1 MFEAIREFLAVH
13 ITCYGAT
20 TIIAGILLGVTAA
33 MAVAAYHIAKR
44 LLELVEH
51 LVLRSPTDWDDDLV
65 DMRLLKAVS
74 QLAPAIV
81 VRWVLPGFF
90 SSDPT
95 TFHWLSAITSLYI
108 VWAAVRIVTILI
120 GNLYNAL
127 AHRQRYKFY
136 AIKGIFQM
144 VKLIVIGLG
153 VIIGISILIGRSPVA
168 IITAL
173 GASAAILMLVF
184 KDTILGLVAS
194 VQLTANNML
203 HRGDWIVAEKHGANG
218 EVVDVSLTTVK
229 VRNWDNTIT
238 TVPPYSL
245 VSESFKNYEPM
256 RVSGG
261 RRVDRAIYIDV
272 NTVRF
277 CTREELSALADE
289 GWLDGLDIDM
299 AARTVNLGLLRNY
312 LEHYLVTCDLVNS
325 ELTHMVRQ
333 LDPTPSGLPLQLY
346 FFTHTTQWEAYEKAQ
361 GDIFDHVY
369 AIIGRF
375 GLRIFQT
382 PAGNDLKGLHR

>member
-1 MFEAIREFLAVH
+1 MCEAIREFLAVH

-20 TIIAGILLGVTAA
+20 TIIAGILLVVTAA

-65 DMRLLKAVS
+65 DMRLLKTVS

-95 TFHWLSAITSLYI
+95 TFHWLSAVTSLYI

-194 VQLTANNML
+194 VQLTAN
-203 HRGDWIVAEKHGANG
+203 G

-289 GWLDGLDIDM
+289 GWLDGLDINM
-299 AARTVNLGLLRNY
+299 AARTVNMGLLRNY

>member
-1 MFEAIREFLAVH
+1 
-13 ITCYGAT
+13 
-20 TIIAGILLGVTAA
+20 
-33 MAVAAYHIAKR
+33 
-44 LLELVEH
+44 
-51 LVLRSPTDWDDDLV
+51 
-65 DMRLLKAVS
+65 
-74 QLAPAIV
+74 
-81 VRWVLPGFF
+81 
-90 SSDPT
+90 
-95 TFHWLSAITSLYI
+95 
-108 VWAAVRIVTILI
+108 
-120 GNLYNAL
+120 
-127 AHRQRYKFY
+127 
-136 AIKGIFQM
+136 M

-289 GWLDGLDIDM
+289 GWLDGLDINM
-299 AARTVNLGLLRNY
+299 AARTVNMGLLRNY

>member
-1 MFEAIREFLAVH
+1 MFEAIREFLADH
-13 ITCYGAT
+13 ITCTGAT
-20 TIIAGILLGVTAA
+20 TIIGILLLAFTAI
-33 MAVAAYHIAKR
+33 MAVVAYYIVKR

-51 LVLRSPTDWDDDLV
+51 IVRRSPTDWDDDLV

-74 QLAPAIV
+74 QLAPAII

-90 SSDPT
+90 GSDPVS
-95 TFHWLSAITSLYI
+95 FHWLSAVTSLYI
-108 VWAAVRIVTILI
+108 VWAAVRVVTILI
-120 GNLYNAL
+120 GNLYRAL
-127 AHRQRYKFY
+127 AQRPKYKYY

-153 VIIGISILIGRSPVA
+153 VIIGISILIGRSPVT

-203 HRGDWIVAEKHGANG
+203 HRGDWIVADKHGANG

-229 VRNWDNTIT
+229 VRNWDNSIT

-245 VSESFKNYEPM
+245 VSESFKNFEPM

-272 NTVRF
+272 NSVRF
-277 CTREELSALADE
+277 CTSEELSSLSEE

-312 LEHYLVTCDLVNS
+312 LEHYLATCELVNS
-325 ELTHMVRQ
+325 GLLHMVRQ

-346 FFTHTTQWEAYEKAQ
+346 FFTHTTEWQAYEKAQ
-361 GDIFDHVY
+361 CDIFDHVY

>member
-20 TIIAGILLGVTAA
+20 TIIAGILLVVTAA

-95 TFHWLSAITSLYI
+95 TFHWLSAVTSLYI

-261 RRVDRAIYIDV
+261 RRVDRAIYID
-272 NTVRF
+272 
-277 CTREELSALADE
+277 
-289 GWLDGLDIDM
+289 GLDINM
-299 AARTVNLGLLRNY
+299 AARTVNMGLLRNY